1 MCIFVRVCVRARARV
16 SVHYLVLEN
25 KPLRALGLF
34 FQYSNLENMKENK
47 VKILG
52 FILSCKTAKVHV

>member
-1 MCIFVRVCVRARARV
+1 MFYALCVSLYVCVC
-16 SVHYLVLEN
+16 VHYLVLEN

-52 FILSCKTAKVHV
+52 FTLSCKTAKVHV